1 MLIEERLRLRPRRA
15 WSRGGCCDPV
25 PSACPS
31 TSLRGADPGRYGT
44 LRHPGD
50 AYSFD
55 IFNQALQAIRFPT
68 RVAPLGELD
77 TRYVIAEG
85 FQRSIDKY
93 FPQRTPEP
101 PPSTTPLGIHGPLNA
116 YLASGADDDARLADA
131 FLIDGAA
138 PATEPSHY
146 RVPTLHHLDESAIRS
161 APTPDRP
168 NHVTW
173 EVVGAPHADR
183 DSRAA
188 TTSSCRRPMNP
199 NPSCPGT
206 RSSAVGVTDRGLR
219 AGPRACQEPSARPA
233 RRPGSLFPRRFTL
246 TAALAALHQW
256 LETGDPAPAAPR
268 AERASPVPDD
278 PTRTLLR
285 DPDGNAIGGLRSP
298 IIDVPAAAYHGEAC
312 ISAGTTTPLSP
323 ERLAELYP
331 THQHYVE
338 ELRAATDTAVAGGL
352 LFFLAATPRQSCG

>member
-1 MLIEERLRLRPRRA
+1 MIVWTPTDPSDVNGTTVVEWAEVSDAGEFELTVEVHAQSSMLIEDGYAFVLVSVEPR
-15 WSRGGCCDPV
+15 GVCNPV

-93 FPQRTPEP
+93 FPQGTPEP

-183 DSRAA
+183 WAGDHVELPSSDEPEPKLSR
-188 TTSSCRRPMNP
+188 
-199 NPSCPGT
+199 
-206 RSSAVGVTDRGLR
+206 DEEL
-219 AGPRACQEPSARPA
+219 A
-233 RRPGSLFPRRFTL
+233 RRDRFADYGLAPGLSGAVCSPGPETGSLFPRRFTL

-285 DPDGNAIGGLRSP
+285 DPDGNAIGGLR
-298 IIDVPAAAYHGEAC
+298 
-312 ISAGTTTPLSP
+312 
-323 ERLAELYP
+323 
-331 THQHYVE
+331 
-338 ELRAATDTAVAGGL
+338 
-352 LFFLAATPRQSCG
+352 